1 MAFQSPDTSFCDY
14 VYDVDQGIRTCDG
27 NKWMTGEGMIGPS
40 KRVESILS
48 TVSYVRHEL
57 SKYDYIFKTHVQ
69 YYSPGLVSLALA
81 YH

>member
-1 MAFQSPDTSFCDY
+1 MWVQRGESEAKDFISMAFQSPDTSFCDY

-40 KRVESILS
+40 KRVESI
-48 TVSYVRHEL
+48 
-57 SKYDYIFKTHVQ
+57 IFKTHVQ

>member
-1 MAFQSPDTSFCDY
+1 MAFQSPDTSFHDY

-48 TVSYVRHEL
+48 TVS
-57 SKYDYIFKTHVQ
+57 
-69 YYSPGLVSLALA
+69 
-81 YH
+81 